1 MNSFKSFWLAALLL
15 VSAQFTFAQTAPTAK
30 PSAKGATEQF
40 QIKTSAVC
48 DMCKARLEK
57 AMAYEKGVQ
66 EAHLDVP
73 SQVLTVSYR
82 PDKTTP
88 ATLRTAVQRTGYD
101 ADDQTAEARAYER
114 LPDCCKKTNKV
125 HSDTGHK

>member
-1 MNSFKSFWLAALLL
+1 MKTFKSIVLSALVLL
-15 VSAQFTFAQTAPTAK
+15 TTQLTFAQTTAAAK
-30 PSAKGATEQF
+30 VKAKGAATEQF

-73 SQVLTVSYR
+73 SKVLTVSYR

-88 ATLRTAVQRTGYD
+88 ATLRSAVQRTGYD
-101 ADDQTAEARAYER
+101 ADDQVAEARAYDR
-114 LPDCCKKTNKV
+114 LPDCCKKTNNV
-125 HSDTGHK
+125 HMDAH